1 MKAILQPIISAS
13 VSIDGN
19 IVGQIS
25 NGLLILLGIG
35 QGDEISDAQYLIQK
49 ITQMRIF
56 SDEEG
61 KMNRSVLD
69 VQGELLVVSQFTLF
83 ADTKKGNRPSF
94 IKGAS
99 PAEAK
104 EKYLQWVE
112 LLKSQYPYKIATG
125 EFGANMQVALVNDGP
140 VTITID
146 SKNP

>member
-1 MKAILQPIISAS
+1 MKAILQRVTSAS

-25 NGLLILLGIG
+25 HGLLILLGIG
-35 QGDEISDAQYLIQK
+35 QEDDDSDAQYLIQK

-56 SDEEG
+56 PDGDG

-83 ADTKKGNRPSF
+83 AETKKGNRPSF
-94 IKGAS
+94 IKGAA

-104 EKYLQWVE
+104 QKYLEWIE
-112 LLKSQYPYKIATG
+112 SLKKQHPYKIATG
-125 EFGANMQVALVNDGP
+125 EFGANMQVSLVNDGP